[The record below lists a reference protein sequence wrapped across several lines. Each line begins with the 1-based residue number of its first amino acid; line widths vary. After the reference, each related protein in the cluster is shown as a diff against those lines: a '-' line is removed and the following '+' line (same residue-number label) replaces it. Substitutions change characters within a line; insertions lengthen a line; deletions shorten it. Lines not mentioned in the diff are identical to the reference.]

1 MKTIYFD
8 KVMALT
14 IDEENNKVNINW
26 AELLFDWSKLYE
38 KAPLTVAQ
46 AEEITGKYEKQE
58 DGQFSKEDFN
68 KIQEEVAEVERANK
82 KEITLRVED
91 KNGLEIIQ
99 DILSK

>member
-14 IDEENNKVNINW
+14 IDQENNKVNING
-26 AELLFDWSKLYE
+26 AELLFDGESLYE

-46 AEEITGKYEKQE
+46 AEEITGKYTKQE
-58 DGQFSKEDFN
+58 DWQFSKEDFN
-68 KIQEEVAEVERANK
+68 KIQEEVAEVERASK

-91 KNGLEIIQ
+91 KNGLDIIQ